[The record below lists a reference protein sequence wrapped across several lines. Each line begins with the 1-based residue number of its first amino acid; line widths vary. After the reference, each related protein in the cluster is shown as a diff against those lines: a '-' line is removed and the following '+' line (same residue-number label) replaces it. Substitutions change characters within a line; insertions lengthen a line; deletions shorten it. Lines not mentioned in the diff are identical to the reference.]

1 MGACLIL
8 TPRRDC
14 KSERWPSCYISC
26 ILPKLADST
35 AQKAEQKWDLYSSLP
50 DLSHMNQMIYFQR
63 RMRNWHGLCQQ
74 GDKVGTCVYRWSH
87 LDLLCP
93 SAIWRLIWLG
103 PCWSL
108 ELLIILTQYQPVTTE
123 TCSRMGLESSSATQ
137 PSPAPIL
144 PFVNLKIK
152 HNHRPLTERT
162 DFHSPEESW
171 KQLAQGHSTK
181 SRLCCFS
188 QPYWLLLKGRKP
200 QELTSRYSAPRE
212 F

>member
-14 KSERWPSCYISC
+14 KSERWPSCYTSC
-26 ILPKLADST
+26 VLPKLADPT
-35 AQKAEQKWDLYSSLP
+35 ARKAEQKWDLHSSLP

-74 GDKVGTCVYRWSH
+74 GDKVGTCVYRWLH

-123 TCSRMGLESSSATQ
+123 TCSRMEPESSSATQ
-137 PSPAPIL
+137 PSPAPIPL
-144 PFVNLKIK
+144 FVNLKIK
-152 HNHRPLTERT
+152 HSHKPLTERS
-162 DFHSPEESW
+162 DFHSP
-171 KQLAQGHSTK
+171 
-181 SRLCCFS
+181 
-188 QPYWLLLKGRKP
+188 
-200 QELTSRYSAPRE
+200 
-212 F
+212 